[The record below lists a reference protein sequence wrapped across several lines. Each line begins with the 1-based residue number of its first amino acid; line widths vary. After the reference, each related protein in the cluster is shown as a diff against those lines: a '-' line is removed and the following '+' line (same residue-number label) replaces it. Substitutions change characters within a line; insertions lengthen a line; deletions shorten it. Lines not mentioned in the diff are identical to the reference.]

1 MPSAFPEDR
10 IHGGTYL
17 RKGLTMC
24 RKAAVLLFALALL
37 NGGTLTTMRADNP
50 PAADAA
56 TDKTA
61 APTTQPTSCDV
72 KLAYAAGLDF
82 GTELREMLKSDNM
95 TADQAMIL
103 RGVLDGL
110 NDLPLLYSQE
120 EMQKASQHVERF
132 TALRRAQMQ
141 YASNPEFKRIADE
154 NLARSQAL
162 LKENGAIEGTETLP
176 NGVQVKVLKEGSGR
190 VMGNAKKITVN
201 CEISLADGTLI
212 RSTEAGKPMT
222 VQTAN
227 LLPDVVE
234 AMEGMHL
241 GAKWKIVVP
250 PDRAF
255 GLGGKSPLIGPNQ
268 AVALMIELISAE

>member
-1 MPSAFPEDR
+1 MRRNS
-10 IHGGTYL
+10 T
-17 RKGLTMC
+17 
-24 RKAAVLLFALALL
+24 VLIFVLALL
-37 NGGTLTTMRADNP
+37 NGGTVEKLRAANP
-50 PAADAA
+50 PVAEAA
-56 TDKTA
+56 TDKA
-61 APTTQPTSCDV
+61 APTTQPASCDV

-82 GTELREMLKSDNM
+82 GVELREMLKSDNM

-120 EMQKASQHVERF
+120 DMQKASQNVERF
-132 TALRRAQMQ
+132 TAQRRAQVQ
-141 YASNPEFKRIADE
+141 YASNPEFKRIADA
-154 NLARSQAL
+154 NLARSQSL
-162 LKENGAIEGTETLP
+162 LKDNAAIEGTETLP
-176 NGVQVKVLKEGSGR
+176 NGIEVKVLREGSGR

-222 VQTAN
+222 VETAN
-227 LLPDVVE
+227 LLPDVVQ

-250 PDRAF
+250 PERTF

-268 AVALMIELISAE
+268 AVALVVELISAE